1 MPLPSL
7 RALPASCGT
16 RVRAGARDPRC
27 GTRPAAPRPGHRLDC
42 GTVGQT
48 GDIDT
53 CGIRVAALLAGG
65 EARRMGHDKR
75 SLSLGGETL
84 LQRNLRFL
92 LGIFPVVALSVRD
105 AAQAPADLPAGVEVV
120 PDVVTGSPL
129 AGIAS
134 VLERYGEPFFA
145 LATDVVFP
153 QADAVARVLRESA
166 GVDVATPVVGDH
178 WEPLHAVYGPG
189 CLPHIE
195 ALLAAGAH
203 SILDL
208 FPLVRV
214 RRIPFDDPAPF
225 FNVNTPGEWDEARRL
240 AGEAPERTAAPGEG
254 SSRPLVLGVVGRSG
268 SGKTTLIERLIP
280 EFTRRGLSVAAVKRV
295 ARFDIDTPGKGSW
308 RHSHAGAQAY
318 AVGSAS
324 QFAFVSDLPGE
335 PSLQTIV
342 DRFFGGY
349 DVVVCEGYRHETPWV
364 VEVFTPG
371 EGREAPLLDA
381 RVTLALV
388 TDEDLPHPH
397 RFARDD
403 APALAAYIGR
413 RFALRGFGG

>member
-1 MPLPSL
+1 VD
-7 RALPASCGT
+7 RT
-16 RVRAGARDPRC
+16 
-27 GTRPAAPRPGHRLDC
+27 GH
-42 GTVGQT
+42 
-48 GDIDT
+48 IDT

-75 SLSLGGETL
+75 RLSLGGETL
-84 LQRNLRFL
+84 LQRNLEFL
-92 LGIFPVVALSVRD
+92 RGIFPVVALSVRD
-105 AAQAPADLPAGVEVV
+105 AAQAPAHLPAGVEVV

-134 VLERYGEPFFA
+134 VLTRYGEPFFA

-153 QADAVARVLRESA
+153 QAAAVERVLRESP

-214 RRIPFDDPAPF
+214 RRIQFADPAPF
-225 FNVNTPGEWDEARRL
+225 FNVNTPGDWAEARRL
-240 AGEAPERTAAPGEG
+240 AGEAPDEAAGLGVVG
-254 SSRPLVLGVVGRSG
+254 SGPLVLGVVGRSG

-280 EFTRRGLSVAAVKRV
+280 ELTRRGLSVAAVKRV
-295 ARFDIDTPGKGSW
+295 AAFDIDVPGKDSW
-308 RHSHAGAQAY
+308 RHSRAGAQAY

-324 QFAFVSDLPGE
+324 QLAFVTDLPGE
-335 PSLQTIV
+335 PSLRTIV
-342 DRFFGGY
+342 DTYFGGY

-364 VEVFTPG
+364 VEVFSPG
-371 EGREAPLLDA
+371 DGREAPLLDA

-388 TDEDLPHPH
+388 TDADLPHHH
-397 RFARDD
+397 RFARDEV
-403 APALAAYIGR
+403 PALAAYLGR
-413 RFALRGFGG
+413 RFSLRGFDAD

>member
-1 MPLPSL
+1 MSQ
-7 RALPASCGT
+7 ST
-16 RVRAGARDPRC
+16 R
-27 GTRPAAPRPGHRLDC
+27 
-42 GTVGQT
+42 
-48 GDIDT
+48 IDT
-53 CGIRVAALLAGG
+53 HGVRVAALLAGG

-75 SLSLGGETL
+75 RLSLGGETL
-84 LQRNLRFL
+84 LQRNLEFL
-92 LGIFPVVALSVRD
+92 RRIFPVVALSVRD
-105 AAQAPADLPAGVEVV
+105 AGQAPADLPAGVEVV

-134 VLERYGEPFFA
+134 VLTRYGEPFFA

-153 QADAVARVLRESA
+153 QAAAVERVLRESS

-189 CLPHIE
+189 CLQHIQ

-214 RRIPFDDPAPF
+214 RRIPFDDAAPF
-225 FNVNTPGEWDEARRL
+225 FNVNTPGEWAEARRL
-240 AGEAPERTAAPGEG
+240 AGEPPGEAALPGAEG
-254 SSRPLVLGVVGRSG
+254 SGPLVLGVVGRSG

-295 ARFDIDTPGKGSW
+295 ARFDIDVPGKDSW
-308 RHSHAGAQAY
+308 RHSRAGAQAY

-324 QFAFVSDLPGE
+324 QLAFVTDLPGE
-335 PSLQTIV
+335 PSLRSIV
-342 DRFFGGY
+342 DRYFGGY

-364 VEVFTPG
+364 VEVFSPG

-381 RVTLALV
+381 VVTLALV

-403 APALAAYIGR
+403 APGLADYLGR
-413 RFALRGFGG
+413 RFSLRGFGG